1 MAPGDSVAFDL
12 ESANPIDATII
23 LDHFDH
29 VIQMANWENF
39 LKSYAHN
46 AFESRRFNLMLC
58 VTSEA
63 HVSRILGLNGG
74 RKFKYLGLDIPN
86 YGRWLEPQVNALV
99 DKVVKRTASHSPIQD
114 SDKQRLIGLA
124 VRAGSPYPIIEAW
137 DRGFDNIDW
146 RRIEL
151 LANIAAEDWAAAEN
165 IKPPEDLAAERGA
178 RRCAIV

>member
-1 MAPGDSVAFDL
+1 VDNVEKWFRNALKIPSACDAVPAIEYLAPGDSVAFDL

-99 DKVVKRTASHSPIQD
+99 DKVVKRTASHSPIQVCHFLNLVLTCIN
-114 SDKQRLIGLA
+114 RA
-124 VRAGSPYPIIEAW
+124 VWFSGRIPI
-137 DRGFDNIDW
+137 N
-146 RRIEL
+146 
-151 LANIAAEDWAAAEN
+151 N
-165 IKPPEDLAAERGA
+165 
-178 RRCAIV
+178 V